1 MFERSVRLAVSFSE
15 MKLKAGDAVVIVS
28 RNIPLLM
35 PVSVALQY
43 LGVVIT
49 YLDESTVIQNGKCAF
64 CVC

>member
-1 MFERSVRLAVSFSE
+1 MYERSVRLAVIFSE
-15 MKLKAGDAVVIVS
+15 IQLKAGDTVVIVS

-49 YLDESTVIQNGKCAF
+49 YLDESTVIQNGKCVF
-64 CVC
+64 S